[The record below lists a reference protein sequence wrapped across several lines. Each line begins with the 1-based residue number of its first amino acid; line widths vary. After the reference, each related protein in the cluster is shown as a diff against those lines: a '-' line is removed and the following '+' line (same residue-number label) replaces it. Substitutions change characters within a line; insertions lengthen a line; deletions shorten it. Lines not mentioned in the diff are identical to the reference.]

1 MNNRRWQKNFTLP
14 KEQLDVVIE
23 RYESKVSIKQI
34 CKELGLTYN
43 KVHNNLRLAGK
54 VKPLQ
59 PKVVQF
65 EKNGYFD
72 IDRFGL
78 YYKF

>member
-1 MNNRRWQKNFTLP
+1 MSGKRWQKNFTVT
-14 KEQLDVVIE
+14 KEQLAIIVE
-23 RYESKVSIKQI
+23 RYENKTPIKQI

-59 PKVVQF
+59 PREAQF
-65 EKNGYFD
+65 ESNGYFD
-72 IDRFGL
+72 VNRFGK
-78 YYKF
+78 YYSY